1 MSRGP
6 SWFSALFGFDEPRD
20 GDGSGDGAAIRACQ
34 ARFVFD
40 EAARTLTAVG
50 GSGEAFACGAF
61 RTPTLA
67 QLRDEGQSALAA
79 AAAADDD
86 DDDVDAAGAGAASG
100 VSLSH
105 AATADVLAE
114 HACHPG
120 AVFQAASQFNCL
132 EFPAPGCVPEMG
144 ITPYSSDGTQGPA
157 CALAC
162 AAGTVVRTYFARVA
176 AHASPARAAL
186 MGEAQRSGAAGQTA
200 AAQIDNLDL
209 LAEALLG
216 PPEGAAGAAPRAERA
231 FFVQNG
237 YSATLAPERLAK
249 LDAVLA
255 ALAAAAAA
263 GDAAARARR
272 AQLLGLV
279 KVGLHENVGVTFA
292 SRWKR
297 PGAAEGGGAAAA
309 AEAPTVTQ
317 VYCSA
322 LAIGYSEHGSRGWTH
337 LARLVL
343 DASYEATLWAGV
355 LNNAAARLRGG
366 GGGGGGVGDE
376 PVFLTRI
383 GGGVFSNEASW
394 IDAAIARALAV
405 VGGEAGGARL
415 RVVCHHFRAVSA
427 AGVAALDEQRARA
440 AKERAG
446 DRDRDAAREG
456 GSRFW

>member
-1 MSRGP
+1 MSRGSP
-6 SWFSALFGFDEPRD
+6 SWFSTLFGFDEPRND
-20 GDGSGDGAAIRACQ
+20 SDDGAAFRACQ
-34 ARFVFD
+34 ARFVCD

-50 GSGEAFACGAF
+50 GSGESFACGAF

-67 QLRDEGQSALAA
+67 QLRDEGRSALAA
-79 AAAADDD
+79 AAAA
-86 DDDVDAAGAGAASG
+86 AAAPAGAGAASG

-114 HACHPG
+114 HARHPG

-132 EFPAPGCVPEMG
+132 EFPTPGCVPEMG
-144 ITPYSSDGTQGPA
+144 ITAYASDGTQGPA

-162 AAGTVVRTYFARVA
+162 AAGTVMRTYFARVA
-176 AHASPARAAL
+176 EHASPARAAL

-249 LDAVLA
+249 LDAELA

-292 SRWKR
+292 GRWKR
-297 PGAAEGGGAAAA
+297 PGAAEGVGAAAA

-322 LAIGYSEHGSRGWTH
+322 LAIGYCQHGGRGWTH

-343 DASYEATLWAGV
+343 DANYEATLWAGV
-355 LNNAAARLRGG
+355 LNNAAARRRGG
-366 GGGGGGVGDE
+366 GGGAGGGGGLGDK

-383 GGGVFSNEASW
+383 GGGVFGNEASW

-427 AGVAALDEQRARA
+427 AGVALLDEQCARA

-446 DRDRDAAREG
+446 DRDEG
-456 GSRFW
+456 VSRFW